1 METKDAMATNRTK
14 CNPRGFGFIWNMYG
28 LVFMNNRY
36 SNTVVFRQNT
46 NCTYSSHNHLLFL
59 FFFRPISKKNSVSYD
74 YHYSVFRTNA
84 GFLHFLIIWMRRTD
98 TNSNLNTVNEV
109 SESWLCINP
118 LWMNQWRS
126 KYWFTTNCF
135 IILREEKISLLVR
148 INQALNFT
156 LKTEIMDKI
165 DTCTR

>member
-118 LWMNQWRS
+118 LDEPM
-126 KYWFTTNCF
+126 KVK
-135 IILREEKISLLVR
+135 ILIYHQLFYHFKRGKKIS
-148 INQALNFT
+148 
-156 LKTEIMDKI
+156 
-165 DTCTR
+165 TRPDQSGIEFYLEDRNHG